1 MILATRRLIPQK
13 QLNLKNIHTLKRA
26 MAKNILMYG
35 QELELYGRR
44 YKKKSKNLRK
54 LIKLE
59 EADRF
64 KCLKLFN

>member
-1 MILATRRLIPQK
+1 
-13 QLNLKNIHTLKRA
+13 